1 MKNDTQNSENNFY
14 ATVHEIQ
21 IKCSRGDAKIWHITK
36 MERNNDNHNQ
46 NVVRGAEKW
55 PRQRECDRQTC
66 REII

>member
-1 MKNDTQNSENNFY
+1 MKNDTQNSENNLY

-21 IKCSRGDAKIWHITK
+21 KKCSRGDAKIWHITK
-36 MERNNDNHNQ
+36 MERNNDQ
-46 NVVRGAEKW
+46 YVVRGAEKW

>member
-36 MERNNDNHNQ
+36 MERNNDQ
-46 NVVRGAEKW
+46 
-55 PRQRECDRQTC
+55 
-66 REII
+66 

>member
-36 MERNNDNHNQ
+36 MERNNDYNNSRCGE
-46 NVVRGAEKW
+46 RGRKMAAAT
-55 PRQRECDRQTC
+55 RV
-66 REII
+66 